1 MSDQKNVDAAV
12 AGQILSSWL
21 PVGVVRRVVF
31 FALGIWGL
39 FGFFGGSPEW
49 FHYAVIFVAAFM
61 SPRCIGWLAFIIGKI
76 SSK

>member
-1 MSDQKNVDAAV
+1 MSDQKDIDAAI

-31 FALGIWGL
+31 SALGIWGL
-39 FGFFGGSPEW
+39 FGFFGGSSEW
-49 FHYAVIFVAAFM
+49 YHYAVFFAAALM
-61 SPRCIGWLAFIIGKI
+61 SPRCVGWLAFIMGKI